1 MFLSRAHFPGQGIN
15 VAQRIDLVA
24 PHFDAVALVFVSG
37 INLDHVTAN
46 AEGAAAQ
53 VLAAIVLNINQPTKQ
68 PLAGGLLAFFQH
80 DKHSVVGFRR
90 TEAVNAGNGGDD
102 DDVAAFEKG
111 AGGAHAELVEFVVD
125 GGFLVNVNIRGGDVS
140 FGLVEIV
147 VTDEIFDG
155 VFREES
161 FELMIELSGKRLV
174 VREHQRGTVGLLDQ
188 LGHGEGLART
198 RYAKQHLMLFTCFQ
212 TAIELLDRRWLVPA
226 RLVIAVQPE
235 FHEEGLL
242 QLRQPLPK
250 LSLYPGSQTPAPFS
264 IKTLPLSPHHPLT
277 GTTNFNGS

>member
-1 MFLSRAHFPGQGIN
+1 MFLSGAHFPREGIN
-15 VAQRIDLVA
+15 LAQRIDLVA
-24 PHFDAVALVFVSG
+24 PHFDAVTLVFVSG
-37 INLDHVTAN
+37 INLAHGTAN
-46 AEGAAAQ
+46 AKGAAAQ
-53 VLAAIVLNINQPTKQ
+53 VLAAVVLNIDQPTKQ
-68 PLAGGLLAFFQH
+68 RFAGGLLAFFQH

-90 TEAVNAGNGGDD
+90 TQAVNAGNGGDD

-125 GGFLVNVNIRGGDVS
+125 GGFLVNVNVRGGNVS

-147 VTDEIFDG
+147 VTDKIFDG

-174 VREHQRGTVGLLDQ
+174 MREDQRGTLGLLNQ
-188 LGHGEGLART
+188 LCHGEGLART
-198 RYAKQHLMLFTCFQ
+198 RYAKKHLMLFTGFHA
-212 TAIELLDRRWLVPA
+212 AIYRLDRRWSVHA
-226 RLVIAVQPE
+226 RLGIAVQPE

-250 LSLYPGSQTPAPFS
+250 LSLYPGRQTPA
-264 IKTLPLSPHHPLT
+264 LY
-277 GTTNFNGS
+277 